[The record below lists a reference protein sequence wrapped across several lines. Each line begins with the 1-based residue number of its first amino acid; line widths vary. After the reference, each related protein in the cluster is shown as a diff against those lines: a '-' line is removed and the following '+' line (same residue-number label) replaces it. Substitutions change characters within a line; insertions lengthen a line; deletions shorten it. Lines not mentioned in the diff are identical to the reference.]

1 MDVEAEALGVA
12 DYKDAAEMAGLTYA
26 SINEPGIERRRAGKG
41 FSYRDSKKRK
51 VTDAT
56 LLNRIRRLA
65 IPPAWR
71 SVWICPDPNGH
82 IQAFGYD
89 DKGRKQYRYHPK
101 FREVRESIKF
111 EHMRAFAEA
120 LPCLRRRVA
129 EDMARPGLGRAKVLA
144 TVVHLLETTMIRI
157 GNDSYA
163 KENDSF
169 GLTTLRAR
177 HVTVE
182 SSQLKFHFKGKGG
195 KPWRLGIRD
204 RRVIKIVK
212 SCQELPGQHLFQYA
226 DDDGTPQTV
235 TSSDVNAYLKE
246 VTGAAITAK
255 DFRTWSGTVLAAEAL
270 MEFETADS
278 GARTKK
284 NVTRAI
290 EQVAARL
297 GNTPAICRKCY
308 IHPEVVNAYLN
319 GGLLR
324 EVESRIGQRLREDLD
339 KLRPEEAAVLA
350 FLRERVA
357 RDLASAKGAGEGKAP
372 SITNGVEVRKRR
384 PKQSVREAKTQK
396 SVSPGRP
403 DRRLSEPKAASNSPR
418 NRERRS

>member
-1 MDVEAEALGVA
+1 MTMDVESEAAGIV
-12 DYKDAAEMAGLTYA
+12 DFKDAAEMAGLTYA
-26 SINEPGIERRRAGKG
+26 CIGEPGIERRRAGKG
-41 FSYRDSKKRK
+41 FSYRDTKKRRI
-51 VTDAT
+51 TDAA
-56 LLNRIRRLA
+56 LLDRIRRLA

-71 SVWICPDPNGH
+71 SVWICPDPDGH

-111 EHMRAFAEA
+111 EHMTAFAEA
-120 LPCLRRRVA
+120 LPRLRRRVA
-129 EDMARPGLGRAKVLA
+129 ADMARPGLGRAKVLA

-182 SSQLKFHFKGKGG
+182 STQLKFHFKGKGG

-204 RRVIKIVK
+204 RRVVKIVK

-226 DDDGTPQTV
+226 DDDGAPQTV

-255 DFRTWSGTVLAAEAL
+255 DFRTWTGTVLAAQAL

-278 GARTKK
+278 SARTKK
-284 NVTRAI
+284 NVTRAV

-297 GNTPAICRKCY
+297 GNTPTICRKCY
-308 IHPEVVNAYLN
+308 IHPEVVSAYLD

-324 EVESRIGQRLREDLD
+324 EVESHIDRQLREDLD
-339 KLRPEEAAVLA
+339 KLRPEEAAVLS
-350 FLRERVA
+350 FLRERVT
-357 RDLASAKGAGEGKAP
+357 RDLASAKGARAGKAP
-372 SITNGVEVRKRR
+372 SIMNGIKVRKPR
-384 PKQSVREAKTQK
+384 PKAEGPERLK
-396 SVSPGRP
+396 SANP
-403 DRRLSEPKAASNSPR
+403 
-418 NRERRS
+418 